1 MDDDNRVFGQVI
13 KAVGGLYTV
22 STKNGMYTGKPRGIF
37 RKNGTQIIVGDYV
50 DISIDNE
57 EENSCILE
65 TLHERKT
72 SLIRPKVANVTQS
85 ILVFS
90 LQQPTINFDL
100 LDRFIILS
108 EYANLK
114 VVLCLNKCDLI
125 TEEEYEEFYN
135 IYGSMYD
142 VVKVSTKTSEGIKD
156 LKTYLKGEVSVFAGA
171 SGVGKSSIVNNLF
184 DKTVMETGEIS
195 DKISRGK
202 HTTRHSEFILLDTD
216 DLDDKSSDNKNAS
229 DKKDN
234 VDGESSFN
242 NGLSSTDLADKS
254 SFDNDL
260 SRSSEVGKNT
270 SDKVLSYVVD
280 TPGFTSLSTKHIDK
294 QHLKDYYREF
304 KPYEEDCKFL
314 NCVHINEPKCGVKDN
329 VGINISPKRYKS
341 YKYYYEE

>member
-1 MDDDNRVFGQVI
+1 MDDSNRVYGQVI

-22 STKNGMYTGKPRGIF
+22 STKDGIYTGKPRGIF

-50 DISIDNE
+50 DISIDNKE
-57 EENSCILE
+57 ERSCIIE

-72 SLIRPKVANVTQS
+72 SLVRPKVANVTQAV
-85 ILVFS
+85 LVFS

-114 VVLCLNKCDLI
+114 IVLCLNKCDLI
-125 TEEEYEEFYN
+125 TDEEYAEFYN

-142 VVKVSTKTSEGIKD
+142 IVKVSTLTSEGIPK
-156 LKTYLKGEVSVFAGA
+156 LKTFLKGEVSVFAGA
-171 SGVGKSSIVNNLF
+171 SGVGKSSIVNELF
-184 DKTVMETGEIS
+184 DRTVMETGEIS

-216 DLDDKSSDNKNAS
+216 DLEDNKEDNNSNNLGLNDLEDDKEGSNLRLNDLEGDKSLVDS

-234 VDGESSFN
+234 NQKEQC
-242 NGLSSTDLADKS
+242 
-254 SFDNDL
+254 
-260 SRSSEVGKNT
+260 
-270 SDKVLSYVVD
+270 LSYVVD

-304 KPYEEDCKFL
+304 KPYESGCKFL
-314 NCVHINEPKCGVKDN
+314 NCVHINEPKCSVKDN
-329 VGINISPKRYKS
+329 VNINISPKRYKS